1 MTSTEAMAGHLEAS
15 VPRWR
20 PWLGRALSALP
31 ILAMLASAAMK
42 LSGQPQ
48 VLELFSGKYGFPRH
62 LLPVIGVLEL
72 TCAALYAI
80 PATSVIG
87 AVLVSAYF
95 GGAVVTHV
103 RVGEAFAVP
112 VLLGVL
118 AWAGLY
124 LRDARF
130 RALVP
135 LRRTADRT

>member
-1 MTSTEAMAGHLEAS
+1 M
-15 VPRWR
+15 
-20 PWLGRALSALP
+20 
-31 ILAMLASAAMK
+31 
-42 LSGQPQ
+42 
-48 VLELFSGKYGFPRH
+48 LELFSGKYGFPRH
-62 LLPVIGVLEL
+62 LFSVIGVLEL